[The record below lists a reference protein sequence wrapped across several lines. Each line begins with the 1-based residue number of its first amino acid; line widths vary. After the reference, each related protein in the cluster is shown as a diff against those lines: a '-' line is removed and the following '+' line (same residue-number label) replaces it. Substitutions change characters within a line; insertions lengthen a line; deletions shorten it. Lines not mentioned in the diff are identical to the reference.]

1 MQLLMCV
8 YIWCSVAVE
17 VVDIDIVRESSL
29 PISPLISVLLFYVY
43 FLIYLY
49 VVYHV
54 CLLVVD
60 IFVDFM
66 LVGLAID
73 T

>member
-8 YIWCSVAVE
+8 YILRDVAVE
-17 VVDIDIVRESSL
+17 VVDIGIVRENSL

-60 IFVDFM
+60 IFIDFM
-66 LVGLAID
+66 FVGLAID
-73 T
+73 P

>member
-1 MQLLMCV
+1 MCV
-8 YIWCSVAVE
+8 YIWRGVAVE
-17 VVDIDIVRESSL
+17 VVDIGIGRGSSL

-54 CLLVVD
+54 YLLVGD
-60 IFVDFM
+60 IFIDFVF
-66 LVGLAID
+66 VGLAID
-73 T
+73 P